1 MRAIVA
7 LTPVAKRGSKNHL
20 AAKPA
25 QHITGPDASGQ
36 REVEVEPGVGVAGHP
51 VGVEPD
57 FERTGALSRGPVP
70 PPEATPDSVAA
81 LSLARGIVD
90 LASDKQASEIVLL
103 DIRGVSPIA
112 DYFVICTVG
121 SERQAAAILKDL
133 SAKLLEE
140 FGRKPLHT
148 EGKPDS
154 GWVLLDYGDV
164 ILHVFSTTQRT
175 FYNLEQ
181 LWAAATPIVR
191 LQ

>member
-1 MRAIVA
+1 MA
-7 LTPVAKRGSKNHL
+7 
-20 AAKPA
+20 
-25 QHITGPDASGQ
+25 
-36 REVEVEPGVGVAGHP
+36 
-51 VGVEPD
+51 
-57 FERTGALSRGPVP
+57 
-70 PPEATPDSVAA
+70 PPEATPDSIEA

-90 LASDKQASEIVLL
+90 LASDKLASEIVLL
-103 DIRGVSPIA
+103 DIRGVSLVA

-121 SERQAAAILKDL
+121 SERQASAILKDL

-164 ILHVFSTTQRT
+164 IVHVFSSAQRS

-181 LWAAATPIVR
+181 LWASATPVVR

>member
-1 MRAIVA
+1 MV
-7 LTPVAKRGSKNHL
+7 
-20 AAKPA
+20 
-25 QHITGPDASGQ
+25 
-36 REVEVEPGVGVAGHP
+36 GVGV
-51 VGVEPD
+51 EED
-57 FERTGALSRGPVP
+57 FERPAESRRGPVP
-70 PPEATPDSVAA
+70 PREATPDSVAA
-81 LSLARGIVD
+81 LNLARGIVD
-90 LASDKQASEIVLL
+90 LASDKQASDIVLL
-103 DIRGVSPIA
+103 DIRGVSLIA

-133 SAKLLEE
+133 SGKLIED

-148 EGKPDS
+148 EGKSDS

-164 ILHVFSTTQRT
+164 ILHVFSPSQRA

>member
-1 MRAIVA
+1 MPSASCYSRAH
-7 LTPVAKRGSKNHL
+7 TSQPERGGTKHL
-20 AAKPA
+20 ATQPA
-25 QHITGPDASGQ
+25 QHTTGSDVSE
-36 REVEVEPGVGVAGHP
+36 REPEI
-51 VGVEPD
+51 
-57 FERTGALSRGPVP
+57 
-70 PPEATPDSVAA
+70 EATADSVEA

-90 LASDKQASEIVLL
+90 LASDKQASDIVLL
-103 DIRGVSPIA
+103 DIRGVSLIA

-133 SAKLLEE
+133 SGRMLED

-164 ILHVFSTTQRT
+164 ILHVFSPTQRT

>member
-1 MRAIVA
+1 M
-7 LTPVAKRGSKNHL
+7 
-20 AAKPA
+20 
-25 QHITGPDASGQ
+25 Q
-36 REVEVEPGVGVAGHP
+36 RTTCSRHP
-51 VGVEPD
+51 
-57 FERTGALSRGPVP
+57 SR
-70 PPEATPDSVAA
+70 VAA
-81 LSLARGIVD
+81 WAAVRLRRRRPTASRRSSLARRIVD
-90 LASDKQASEIVLL
+90 LASDKLASDIVLL
-103 DIRGVSPIA
+103 DIRGVSLIA

-121 SERQAAAILKDL
+121 SERQATAILKDL
-133 SAKLLEE
+133 SDKLLEE

-164 ILHVFSTTQRT
+164 IVHVFSPTQRT